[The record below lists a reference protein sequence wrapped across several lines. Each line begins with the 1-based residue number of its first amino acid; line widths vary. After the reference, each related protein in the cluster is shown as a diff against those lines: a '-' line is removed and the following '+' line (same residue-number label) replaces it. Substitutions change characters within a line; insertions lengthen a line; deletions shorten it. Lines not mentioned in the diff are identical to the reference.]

1 MEEDLTEMKKILVV
15 ENSPTIISVAD
26 SLLRQRGY
34 DVTCL
39 TDGQAAYQFARAEKP
54 DLILTALG
62 IAGLDGL
69 ELCKKLLTDPI
80 VSGIPVILLVG
91 EKDTAYMNKID
102 LCGAR
107 GRIKKPFSPKEL
119 LNIVEKYT
127 SVGGEKPAP
136 KLVDQTRD
144 GAPKL
149 KAKVEPSEVGTAT
162 HTVLS
167 KTKTDSLKKH
177 ETVFNLAW
185 EDIKDDAAD
194 IAASANKPGLDE
206 SGLILEEDQYG
217 LTRLSEESVPF
228 AQKQKDED
236 YDWFVGEM
244 KKEIEDIGPKKKSE
258 TAPTSKPKTD
268 VAYHD
273 LGAPASKDE
282 SKYRQFLDQFKQDA
296 DIISQGKSRPDSAM
310 DVNWLADRIA
320 EKLAQKIVEKI
331 DKQEI
336 KQIIASFFA
345 SNK

>member
-1 MEEDLTEMKKILVV
+1 MKKILVV

-39 TDGQAAYQFARAEKP
+39 TDGQAAYQFAHTEKP

-62 IAGLDGL
+62 IAGLNGL
-69 ELCKKLLTDPI
+69 ELCKRISSDAI
-80 VSGIPVILLVG
+80 IGGIPVILLIG
-91 EKDTAYMNKID
+91 EKDVAYMDKID

-127 SVGGEKPAP
+127 SVGEDKPAP
-136 KLVDQTRD
+136 KLVDQTAED
-144 GAPKL
+144 VPKL
-149 KAKVEPSEVGTAT
+149 KARVEPSEIGTAT

-167 KTKTDSLKKH
+167 KNKTDSVKKH
-177 ETVFNLAW
+177 ETVFNLEW
-185 EDIKDDAAD
+185 KDLENDD
-194 IAASANKPGLDE
+194 GSMAASANKPGLDD
-206 SGLILEEDQYG
+206 SGLILDEDQYG
-217 LTRLSEESVPF
+217 LTRLSEETIPF
-228 AQKQKDED
+228 SQKLKDED
-236 YDWFVGEM
+236 YDWFIGEM
-244 KKEIEDIGPKKKSE
+244 KKEIEDTGPKKKSE
-258 TAPTSKPKTD
+258 AAPTPKPKPD

-273 LGAPASKDE
+273 LGTPTSKDE

-296 DIISQGKSRPDSAM
+296 EIINQGKSGSEPAVDI
-310 DVNWLADRIA
+310 NWLADRIA
-320 EKLAQKIVEKI
+320 EKLAQKLVEKI

-345 SNK
+345 SDK

>member
-1 MEEDLTEMKKILVV
+1 MKKILVV

-39 TDGQAAYQFARAEKP
+39 TDGQTAYQFARTEKP

-62 IAGLDGL
+62 IPGLNGL
-69 ELCKKLLTDPI
+69 ELCKKISSDAI
-80 VSGIPVILLVG
+80 IGGIPIILLIG
-91 EKDTAYMNKID
+91 EKDVAYLDKID

-127 SVGGEKPAP
+127 SSGGDKPAP
-136 KLVDQTRD
+136 KLVDQSAD
-144 GAPKL
+144 GAPRL

-162 HTVLS
+162 HTVLG
-167 KTKTDSLKKH
+167 KTKTDSVKKH
-177 ETVFNLAW
+177 ETVFNLEW
-185 EDIKDDAAD
+185 EDLKDEAENM
-194 IAASANKPGLDE
+194 AASNNKPGLDD

-217 LTRLSEESVPF
+217 LTRLSEETIPF
-228 AQKQKDED
+228 SQKQKDED
-236 YDWFVGEM
+236 YDWFIGEM
-244 KKEIEDIGPKKKSE
+244 KKEIEDTGPNKKNE
-258 TAPTSKPKTD
+258 AAPTPKPKPG

-273 LGAPASKDE
+273 LGTPTSKDE

-296 DIISQGKSRPDSAM
+296 DIINQRKPQSDGGIDI
-310 DVNWLADRIA
+310 NWLADRIA

-331 DKQEI
+331 DRQEI
-336 KQIIASFFA
+336 KRVIVSFLASD
-345 SNK
+345 K